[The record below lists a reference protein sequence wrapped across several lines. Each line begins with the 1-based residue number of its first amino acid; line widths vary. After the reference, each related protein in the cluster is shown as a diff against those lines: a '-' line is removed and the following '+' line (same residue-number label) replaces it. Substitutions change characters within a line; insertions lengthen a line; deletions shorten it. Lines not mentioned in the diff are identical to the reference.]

1 MVKTYSA
8 TFIKNS
14 GQERRMNFVRFQDLP
29 EKFLEE
35 NVKNRSAPKALKN
48 GSELVWDLDSNGF
61 RTFNWNT
68 ISGPIEN
75 GQTDL
80 T

>member
-8 TFIKNS
+8 TFVKSS
-14 GQERRMNFVRFQDLP
+14 GQERKMNFVRYQDLP
-29 EKFLEE
+29 EKFLNE
-35 NVKNRSAPKALKN
+35 NVKNRTAPRANKN
-48 GSELVWDLDSNGF
+48 GFELVWDLDNNGF

-75 GQTDL
+75 GQVNL